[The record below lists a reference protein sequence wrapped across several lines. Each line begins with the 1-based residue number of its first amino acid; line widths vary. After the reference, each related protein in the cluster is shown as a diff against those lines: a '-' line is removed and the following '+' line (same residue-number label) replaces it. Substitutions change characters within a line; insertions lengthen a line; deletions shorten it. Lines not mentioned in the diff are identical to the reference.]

1 MVNLSIVYE
10 LDTWSQD
17 LNAEISLQD
26 CLFGNTKI
34 TKNANPDKYSYSVYG
49 NGFDSRSVFS
59 IPNFD

>member
-1 MVNLSIVYE
+1 MVNLSIAYE

-26 CLFGNTKI
+26 YLFGNAKI
-34 TKNANPDKYSYSVYG
+34 TKNANPDKYSYSVHG

-59 IPNFD
+59 IPNLD